1 MVKLFGLSAL
11 MRPVPEHE
19 MIGQTYLGQA
29 HIAGTGPEGKTCRE
43 CRWFG
48 PPGYSGGVEKGIYAS
63 CKSGGKLRPQ
73 KCNRPIANKA
83 PDRIPYDAKACRL
96 FEQRD
101 APMPI
106 IRPDW
111 LEWSARQAAR
121 KKKGKQNG

>member
-1 MVKLFGLSAL
+1 MVKLFGLNVL

-19 MIGQTYLGQA
+19 RIGQTYLGQA

-48 PPGYSGGVEKGIYAS
+48 PPGYSGGVELGIYAS
-63 CKSGGKLRPQ
+63 CRGGGRLRPQ
-73 KCNRPIANKA
+73 KCNKPIANKA
-83 PDRIPYDAKACRL
+83 SDRIPYDAKACRL

-101 APMPI
+101 VPMPI

-111 LEWSARQAAR
+111 DDWNARRMAR
-121 KKKGKQNG
+121 KKAKKDG